1 MGALDP
7 EVDRDIARRMFGLM
21 LEDIRGKDIDEQR
34 AEDLFHEVQDE
45 MYEFPLRI
53 PRDLA
58 LLVRTSTLLD
68 GVCYSLDEEFD
79 FFPAI
84 RDYVVRKRLGP
95 AGEAVVGFAATVNG
109 AVRNLFSRLPVEVR
123 NID

>member
-1 MGALDP
+1 
-7 EVDRDIARRMFGLM
+7 MFDLM
-21 LEDIRGKDIDEQR
+21 LEGIRGKDIDEER

-68 GVCYSLDEEFD
+68 GVCYSLDKEFD
-79 FFPAI
+79 FFPAV
-84 RDYVVRKRLGP
+84 REYVVSKRLGP
-95 AGEAVVGFAATVNG
+95 AGEAVLGFAAAVNG
-109 AVRNLFSRLPVEVR
+109 AIRGVFSRLPVEYRTVE
-123 NID
+123 